1 MFFDVTNTVINIF
14 YLLIIVFSGFVILY
28 LRRKAEGSKSLYKLL
43 LIFYGIIISKI
54 VFIKMNL
61 FFISQLSFILFII
74 LLFELSM
81 RLTNEN
87 INKKSTTIFFSMLI
101 LNLFIVGFLSFLLI
115 TESIVHILIFA
126 ILLCAVEYFMID
138 ELKKEGDISSPLI
151 IFIVFAALYYNEL
164 NNFTGLEKIYSILQ
178 YLLIGLGMGIIF
190 SIITFKVLK
199 PKKIDWMQEIMLAL
213 TAYLAYIITEL
224 ANGSGI
230 LAVIIFGVF
239 FGNSNIRK
247 KSEIKTLS
255 PFLFKSTEVLIFILL
270 GIISS
275 QYIDHV
281 LYNKE
286 IIYTALFILTAYYII
301 RFLIISIFYKKYS
314 IHNKLLITL
323 APKGIMY
330 ATVIIVLS
338 KKLSN
343 SITASMILIL
353 IISLVI
359 TWITEIFENKRIKKM
374 DLFFEAVKNIR
385 YGKKRNHLTKHLT
398 KNTD

>member
-14 YLLIIVFSGFVILY
+14 YLIIIVFSGFVILY

-61 FFISQLSFILFII
+61 FFINQLSFILFII

-87 INKKSTTIFFSMLI
+87 INNKSTKIFFSMLI
-101 LNLFIVGFLSFLLI
+101 LNLFIVGFLAFLLI

-151 IFIVFAALYYNEL
+151 IFIVFTALYYNEL

-190 SIITFKVLK
+190 SIITFKILK
-199 PKKIDWMQEIMLAL
+199 PKKIDWMQEIMLAF

-275 QYIDHV
+275 QYIDYV

-286 IIYTALFILTAYYII
+286 IIYNALFILAAYYII
-301 RFLIISIFYKKYS
+301 RFLITSIFYKKYS

-330 ATVIIVLS
+330 ATAIIVLS

-353 IISLVI
+353 IISLII

-374 DLFFEAVKNIR
+374 DLFFETVKNIR
-385 YGKKRNHLTKHLT
+385 YGKKRKH
-398 KNTD
+398 